1 MKLLTRG
8 MLRSL
13 ADEQNEIYI
22 SIFLPTGNTGA
33 DGKQSQ
39 IRLKNLL
46 RQAQDQ
52 LIEYGYKKPGIEE
65 LTDSVQKLVDDT
77 LFWSFQSSGI
87 AIFLSEKGMCYYQ
100 VPLEVPELA
109 VVSKQGFHLNSLLPL
124 LTEDG
129 QFYILSLNQKQVRLF
144 ACTKYICDELV
155 LRDVPVDIGTYLMY
169 DDPERQ
175 LQFTTHTPGG
185 GGATRAAS
193 YHGHSVSD
201 EDKDNLL
208 RFFNE
213 IDKGVRKTIGDD
225 QIPIVIA
232 GVEYY
237 LPIYRE
243 ANQYNGLIS
252 GGVVGSTE
260 QMSIKEL
267 HKAALEIVEPIFV
280 KKRLEAAQRYFKLE
294 GTGKTFNDIEDIVKA
309 AHEGRVDTMF
319 VAAGAQQWGI
329 YNDDTNEV
337 HFESEARIENLDLI
351 NEAAMQAFF
360 SGGNVFAL
368 PPDQV
373 PGGQDAVAILRY

>member
-1 MKLLTRG
+1 MKLLTRR
-8 MLRSL
+8 MLKSL
-13 ADEQNEIYI
+13 AEEQNEVCI
-22 SIFLPTGNTGA
+22 SIYLPTGKTGA

-46 RQAQDQ
+46 RQVQDQ
-52 LIEYGYKKPGIEE
+52 LIEYGYKKRGIEE

-109 VVSKQGFHLNSLLPL
+109 VVSDRYHLKPLLPL

-155 LRDVPVDIGTYLMY
+155 LQDVPVDIGTYLMY

-193 YHGHSVSD
+193 FHGHSVSD
-201 EDKDNLL
+201 EDKENLL

-225 QIPIVIA
+225 QIPMVIA

-243 ANQYNGLIS
+243 ANQYNGLVA
-252 GGVVGSTE
+252 GVVTGSTE

-267 HKAALEIVEPIFV
+267 HEAALEVVEPIFV
-280 KKRLEAAQRYFKLE
+280 KKRLEAAQRYFEME
-294 GTGKTFNDIEDIVKA
+294 GTGKTYNDIEEIVKA

-319 VAAGAQQWGI
+319 VAAGVQYWGI

-337 HFESEARIENLDLI
+337 KFESEANPENHDLL

-360 SGGNVFAL
+360 NGGNVFAL

-373 PGGQDAVAILRY
+373 PGGQDVVAILRY